1 MTPFEV
7 KVHGK
12 FIVAGEHAVLRGSP
26 ALVFPFFGK
35 SLSLKFEPMNRPL
48 EVVSAQEDQIQLI
61 TSGLLERA
69 LSQVEHRKD
78 ELRGVLHLDNSIPVG
93 AGMGASAALCV
104 SVSRFLVW
112 KGWLN
117 EERLYEFAREL
128 ENLFHGE
135 SSGVDIAVAL
145 SEKPLVFERGGKRET
160 FEARWKP
167 NWALSYCGNRGITAD
182 AITKV
187 KTLIQSDP
195 EKGREIDAMMSDAVW
210 LAMRAL
216 SEGKEAGEERLAH
229 SMMKASQCFASWG
242 LTEGALGLRIDDLLA
257 RGALAA
263 KPTGSGAGGYILS
276 LWPDRLPDGLGLLRI
291 S

>member
-1 MTPFEV
+1 MTAFEV

-12 FIVAGEHAVLRGSP
+12 FIVAGEHAVLRGCP

-35 SLSLKFEPMNRPL
+35 SLTLKFETMNCPL
-48 EVVSAQEDQIQLI
+48 EVVSPQEDQVQLV
-61 TSGLLERA
+61 TSGLLDKA
-69 LSQVEHRKD
+69 LGQVEHSKD
-78 ELRGVLHLDNSIPVG
+78 ELRGRLVLDNSIPLG
-93 AGMGASAALCV
+93 AGLGASAALCV
-104 SVSRFLVW
+104 SISRFLVW

-117 EERLYEFAREL
+117 EERIYEFAREL

-145 SEKPLVFERGGKRET
+145 NEKPLIFERGGKREN
-160 FEARWKP
+160 FEAKWKP
-167 NWALSYCGNRGITAD
+167 NWALSYCGSRGLTAD
-182 AITKV
+182 AIVKV
-187 KTLIQSDP
+187 KALLEEDP
-195 EKGREIDAMMSDAVW
+195 AKGKEIDAMMSDSVW

-216 SEGKEAGEERLAH
+216 SEPRETGEPRLAH
-229 SMMKASQCFASWG
+229 SMMKASQCFAAWG
-242 LTEGALGLRIDDLLA
+242 LTEGALGTRIDDLLA

-276 LWPDRLPDGLGLLRI
+276 LWPDKVPEGLDLLRI